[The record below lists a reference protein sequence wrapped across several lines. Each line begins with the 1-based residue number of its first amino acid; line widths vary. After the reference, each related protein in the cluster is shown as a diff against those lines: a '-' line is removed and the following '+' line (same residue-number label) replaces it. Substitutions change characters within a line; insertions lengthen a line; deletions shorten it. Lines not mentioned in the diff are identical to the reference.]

1 MGAIS
6 LKVYAGRK
14 SDLGK
19 RIARIDKR
27 SREDLGVEAGDTI
40 AIKSRR
46 RVVYAEVRK
55 IKREYTK
62 QNLIRIPRN
71 LMEELGVSEGDY
83 VDVEKSSRIVSGV
96 AGVHHGLKEI
106 CIGFPRVGSYLLDHA
121 ILVVI
126 LLPIWWYFILGPY
139 GIGASS
145 RLLYT
150 FVIPMI
156 FTPTW
161 FLIFIILV
169 GSENPGPLMNF
180 LINMIFNAT
189 EVPTNIQVNMDTITM
204 GVLLTMVI
212 RFAYYLIMEGTIEQS
227 IGKKALRLKV
237 VTDLGGKIGF
247 AEAFVRRVSTI
258 IPVLDIIDAFSI
270 VISRKKQRIFDIVA
284 KTVVVDERT
293 IGEAREVLRRTV

>member
-27 SREDLGVEAGDTI
+27 CRDDLGVDAGDTI
-40 AIKSRR
+40 AVKSRR
-46 RVVYAEVRK
+46 KVVYAEVRK

-83 VDVEKSSRIVSGV
+83 VDIEKSSRIVSGV
-96 AGVHHGLKEI
+96 AGVRHELKDV
-106 CIGFPRVGSYLLDHA
+106 CVGFPRIASYLIDHV
-121 ILVVI
+121 ILAVI

-139 GIGASS
+139 GIDASS

-169 GSENPGPLMNF
+169 GSENPGALMNF
-180 LINMIFNAT
+180 LINMIFDVT
-189 EVPTNIQVNMDTITM
+189 KVPTNIQVNMNMITM
-204 GVLLTMVI
+204 GVLLSIVI
-212 RFAYYLIMEGTIEQS
+212 RFAYYLIMEGTIGQS
-227 IGKKALRLKV
+227 VGKKALRLKV
-237 VTDLGGKIGF
+237 VSDLGGKIGF

-258 IPVLDIIDAFSI
+258 IPVLDIIDAFNI
-270 VISRKKQRIFDIVA
+270 AVSRKKQRIFDIVA
-284 KTVVVDERT
+284 KTVVVEEQT
-293 IGEAREVLRRTV
+293 IGEAREILRRNV